1 MIPGLLL
8 SLGAA
13 LALVLLASTIAMRSY
28 NRFAARARGPHST
41 HLPVEGPE
49 TPLDTLLTPL
59 ITANPGCNGLANSLG
74 PKDAFA
80 ARSLSAA
87 QAGRSLD
94 LIYYIWRTDTAGK
107 LMMADLLAAADRGVR
122 IRLLL
127 DDIAVQGFDLAFL
140 GLTQHPN
147 IEVRLF
153 NPVRNR
159 GHLLRRGIEFF
170 LGLSRFN
177 RRMHGKLWI
186 ADGRLAILGGRNIG
200 DTYLGGPVTAKR
212 LAHDADMILVG
223 PLVQEAAE
231 VFDQF
236 WNLGLSLPL
245 VTFWPSLRLNDS
257 RFRRRL
263 SRATTGP
270 QATRLRDAS
279 IAGRNAADVLATPL
293 RWVKDVT
300 LLADPPEKAFGQ
312 RHQPFLSD
320 TIADLLTAA
329 RSEVIMTTPY
339 FVPGKDGL
347 TIVTD
352 LGKRGVRVKLLTNSL
367 STTDVAAVHAAYA
380 HYRHP
385 LLASGAALWEFAPI
399 PTPHRGPN
407 ARRGSRDRLHAKIFL
422 IDGTHALVGSHN
434 FDMRSAHLNIE
445 LGILFHDPVLVAELA
460 AQFDRQTAPEVAFSV
475 TLEKGALHWTPGEQG
490 LRGKQRSEPG
500 ASIPRRLAAWAM
512 AFLPHDWL

>member
-1 MIPGLLL
+1 MIFGLLL
-8 SLGAA
+8 GLGVAA
-13 LALVLLASTIAMRSY
+13 ALVLAASAFAMRSY
-28 NRFAARARGPHST
+28 NRFATRARGPHSS
-41 HLPVEGPE
+41 HLPAKTQD
-49 TPLDTLLTPL
+49 TPLDRLITPL
-59 ITANPGCNGLANSLG
+59 IDAHPGCNGLANILG

-122 IRLLL
+122 VRLLL

-159 GHLLRRGIEFF
+159 GHLLRRGVEFI

-177 RRMHGKLWI
+177 RRMHSKLWI
-186 ADGRLAILGGRNIG
+186 ADGHLAILGGRNIG
-200 DTYLGGPVTAKR
+200 DTYLGGPVTTKR
-212 LAHDADMILVG
+212 LAHDADMILAG
-223 PLVQEAAE
+223 PLVAQAAE

-245 VTFWPSLRLNDS
+245 VTFWPSLRLNDA

-263 SRATTGP
+263 SRATNGP
-270 QATRLRDAS
+270 LALRMRDAS
-279 IAGRNAADVLATPL
+279 IAGRSADDLLATPL
-293 RWVKDVT
+293 RWIKDVT
-300 LLADPPEKAFGQ
+300 LLADPPEKALGQ
-312 RHQPFLSD
+312 RHHRYLSD
-320 TIADLLTAA
+320 TIADLLAAA
-329 RSEVIMTTPY
+329 RSEVILTTPY

-347 TIVTD
+347 SLVTG
-352 LGKRGVRVKLLTNSL
+352 LGARGVRVKLLTNSL

-380 HYRHP
+380 HYRQP
-385 LLASGAALWEFAPI
+385 LLASGAALWEFSPM
-399 PTPHRGPN
+399 PSSDRGLRT
-407 ARRGSRDRLHAKIFL
+407 RRGSTDRLHAKIFL

-434 FDMRSAHLNIE
+434 FDLRSAHLNIE
-445 LGILFHDPVLVAELA
+445 LGLLFHDRTLVAELA
-460 AQFDRQTAPEVAFSV
+460 ALFDRQTTPDMSFSV
-475 TLEKGALHWTPGEQG
+475 TLEQGALHWNPGEQG
-490 LRGKQRSEPG
+490 LRGKQRAEPG